1 MFTTRKRMSGWKVL
15 RLRWTSYTVTP
26 SHRYSPGAIS
36 LVTSCER
43 TMVTS
48 LSPSLS
54 PRIMNPLP
62 PLSSQKAALTVET
75 PLSSRR
81 SSSTRMVSPR
91 ENVSIIASPSE
102 RPPPPRTHSSLPGE
116 VWSIARPRASYSR
129 EPGSYNP
136 TKFSEVWAVASR
148 NSLYRILETSV
159 ALGTRQRAKSSSQ
172 APIYVPGWG
181 REGKLATVNFR
192 EFLFH
197 VLGCIKGTRQD

>member
-54 PRIMNPLP
+54 PRIMNPLS

-81 SSSTRMVSPR
+81 SSSTRIVSPR
-91 ENVSIIASPSE
+91 ENVSIASPSE
-102 RPPPPRTHSSLPGE
+102 HPPPPRTHSSLPGE
-116 VWSIARPRASYSR
+116 VWSIAWPRASYSR
-129 EPGSYNP
+129 ELQPHEILGSLGLSKSQQLASN
-136 TKFSEVWAVASR
+136 SR
-148 NSLYRILETSV
+148 NICSIRNEV
-159 ALGTRQRAKSSSQ
+159 
-172 APIYVPGWG
+172 
-181 REGKLATVNFR
+181 EG
-192 EFLFH
+192 
-197 VLGCIKGTRQD
+197 